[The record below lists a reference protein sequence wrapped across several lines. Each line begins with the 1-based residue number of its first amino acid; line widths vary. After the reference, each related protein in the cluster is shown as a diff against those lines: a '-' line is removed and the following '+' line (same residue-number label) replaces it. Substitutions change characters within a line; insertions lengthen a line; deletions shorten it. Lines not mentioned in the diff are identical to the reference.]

1 MSYQPAGPIKRL
13 IAFLIDEAIE
23 FILVIAMTWPL
34 AVFGY
39 GPIEIL
45 PILLEN
51 LLQAPRVQQELVIL
65 IIIYITLGLGVS
77 FIEWVIIPS
86 VLEGQTIGKKL
97 IGIQARRLMPD
108 GSSEPTGGMY
118 ATHVLRWIGCALWYI
133 PPLLFIDFFLILATD
148 KRRRFGDFLA
158 GTIVVD

>member
-1 MSYQPAGPIKRL
+1 MSYQPAGAIKRL
-13 IAFLIDEAIE
+13 IAFLIDEIIQ

-39 GPIEIL
+39 SPIDIL
-45 PILLEN
+45 PIFLES

-65 IIIYITLGLGVS
+65 IVIYITLGLGVS

-97 IGIQARRLMPD
+97 IGTQARLIMPD
-108 GSSEPTGGMY
+108 GTTEPTGGMY
-118 ATHVLRWIGCALWYI
+118 ATHVLRWLGCALWYI
-133 PPLLFIDFFLILATD
+133 LPLLFVDFILILVTE
-148 KRRRFGDFLA
+148 KRRRLGDYLA